1 MDRTIIITPATGRPF
16 PFRLPATRNAPAA
29 VEALAMCA
37 RQRPVAERAAVALG
51 VRVAAER
58 KERQEVAA

>member
-1 MDRTIIITPATGRPF
+1 MPTVIIKQQERKPF
-16 PFRLPATRNAPAA
+16 PFKWPATHDTRPA

-58 KERQEVAA
+58 EERQEVAA